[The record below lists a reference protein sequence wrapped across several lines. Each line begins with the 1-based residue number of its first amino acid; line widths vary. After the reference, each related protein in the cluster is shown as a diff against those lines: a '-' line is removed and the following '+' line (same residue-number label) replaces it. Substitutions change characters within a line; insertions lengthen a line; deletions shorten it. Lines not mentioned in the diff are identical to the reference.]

1 MSYFIT
7 AIAYYPGEPKYDPPY
22 RCTRTFGHYGT
33 QIDAEIA
40 IEENRCDMHECLYNF
55 IVLEEIGYGIH
66 TFGDNQSWFRWSDRK
81 RQWVGMKK
89 PKWAKGTL
97 NWAIG

>member
-7 AIAYYPGEPKYDPPY
+7 AIAYYPDEPRYDKPY
-22 RCTRTFGHYGT
+22 KVTRTFGHYHT

-40 IEENRCDMHECLYNF
+40 VDENRCDMHECLYNF
-55 IVLEEIGYGIH
+55 IVVEEIGYGIH
-66 TFGDNQSWFRWSDRK
+66 YLGDNQAWFEWKEDKWQRTN
-81 RQWVGMKK
+81 K
-89 PKWAKGTL
+89 PTWAEGIL